1 MDYSPPGSSVHGIS
15 QARILEWVA
24 ISSSKL
30 MSSYH
35 LKWLKRFGT
44 EPDLGLLWVAQWL
57 RIHLLMQETQ
67 VWSLLW
73 GDPTC
78 CMVTKQAHHNYSA
91 STPEP
96 QTPWATTTQVCPRAR
111 ALQQRSHFNEKPT
124 RHNEEQSPLITTRK
138 DGTQQQRPSTAK
150 DKY

>member
-1 MDYSPPGSSVHGIS
+1 MSYTWDPMDCSPPGSSVHGIS
-15 QARILEWVA
+15 QARILEWAA

-35 LKWLKRFGT
+35 LKRLKRFGI

-67 VWSLLW
+67 VQSLLW
-73 GDPTC
+73 EDPTC
-78 CMVTKQAHHNYSA
+78 CTATKQAHHNYSA

-96 QTPWATTTQVCPRAR
+96 WSHYRAHGPQLLKYALKPVLRNREATSMISPRITVKGSPAC
-111 ALQQRSHFNEKPT
+111 
-124 RHNEEQSPLITTRK
+124 HN
-138 DGTQQQRPSTAK
+138 
-150 DKY
+150 